1 METDPDPHGQ
11 AALMLCEGLML
22 ALIEQEVIIKATAVQ
37 TIDNVIDVKQA
48 IAGDTESIVVSMTS
62 IGLLRAVSQSMS
74 ASPIP
79 IHLDLS

>member
-48 IAGDTESIVVSMTS
+48 IAGDTESVVVSMMS
-62 IGLLRAVSQSMS
+62 IGLLRGISQSVS

-79 IHLDLS
+79 GRLVLS

>member
-1 METDPDPHGQ
+1 
-11 AALMLCEGLML
+11 MLCESLML
-22 ALIEQEVIIKATAVQ
+22 ALIEQEVITKTSAVQ

-74 ASPIP
+74 ASPAP
-79 IHLDLS
+79 SSST